1 MTQNNTVK
9 IILSQ
14 NEVAIKRSEGT
25 GLTESCG
32 REATLGGGLIASDR
46 DTEENKKSLR
56 KFIILCWGRIALQS
70 TISIDITTK
79 KHQTITDDG

>member
-1 MTQNNTVK
+1 MTQKNTVK